1 LRFGEKRPVC
11 VVCIVAAGG
20 AKQSAAGRN
29 HFAPERKTEE
39 TPRDYSYDNEKNFR
53 GRL

>member
-1 LRFGEKRPVC
+1 VTKKAGLCRLYRPR
-11 VVCIVAAGG
+11 GG